1 MAERDKKV
9 KEEYEKAKPFSRAGR
24 MRAAGVAMGT
34 IKKQAA
40 DRKAEARKIAEG
52 REAKKGRP
60 GARAGTTPRGGRT
73 SPSNISPRR
82 PLPPF
87 PRNVV
92 DPQSTD
98 TRRGQLSSPR
108 SGNRAPTRRRT

>member
-60 GARAGTTPRGGRT
+60 GAGAGVAKKGETDAGRTRRGGASGATRRGGASGATRRAGTRGAPR
-73 SPSNISPRR
+73 
-82 PLPPF
+82 
-87 PRNVV
+87 
-92 DPQSTD
+92 TD
-98 TRRGQLSSPR
+98 RQRATTR
-108 SGNRAPTRRRT
+108 

>member
-40 DRKAEARKIAEG
+40 DRKAEARAAAEA

-60 GARAGTTPRGGRT
+60 GAGAGVAKRGETDAGRTRRGGASGPTRRGGASGATRRAGTRGAPR
-73 SPSNISPRR
+73 
-82 PLPPF
+82 
-87 PRNVV
+87 
-92 DPQSTD
+92 TD
-98 TRRGQLSSPR
+98 RQRATTR
-108 SGNRAPTRRRT
+108 

>member
-1 MAERDKKV
+1 MAERDKKT

-40 DRKAEARKIAEG
+40 DRKAEARAAAEA

-60 GARAGTTPRGGRT
+60 GAGAGVVKKGETDAGRTRRGGASGTARRAGTAARVRSTRT
-73 SPSNISPRR
+73 SGAAR
-82 PLPPF
+82 
-87 PRNVV
+87 
-92 DPQSTD
+92 TD
-98 TRRGQLSSPR
+98 RQRATTR
-108 SGNRAPTRRRT
+108 